1 MYIYEQF
8 IIYYIVTFIIVKLC
22 PVSELTLTETGHG
35 LQISPEN
42 KNFDAITWK
51 GLSVQT

>member
-8 IIYYIVTFIIVKLC
+8 IIYIIVTFIIVKL
-22 PVSELTLTETGHG
+22 G
-35 LQISPEN
+35 LRISPEN

-51 GLSVQT
+51 GLSLQT